1 MKLLML
7 SLIVLAA
14 GKSTRM
20 HGRNKL
26 LAKVGGTPMIRRVVI
41 AALQSKVDEV
51 IVVVGWEADKV
62 RKALAEL
69 PCRIV
74 LNKDYAKGQSTS
86 VKAGLRDVGET
97 TQAILVLPGD
107 VAMIDFRSINR
118 IVDDYSIR
126 KRLIVIASHKGKL
139 GHPVL
144 LDRQLFNE
152 IGAINEAT
160 YGLKSVI
167 EKYRRKIRLIETGSP
182 NVLTDVD
189 TREDLRKL

>member
-1 MKLLML
+1 ML

-26 LAKVGGTPMIRRVVI
+26 LAKVEGTPMIRRVVV
-41 AALQSKVDEV
+41 AALESKVDEV

-107 VAMIDFRSINR
+107 VAMIDFRSINS
-118 IVDDYSIR
+118 IIDDYSLK
-126 KRLIVIASHKGKL
+126 KRLIVIASYKGKL

-152 IGAINEAT
+152 IGAINEQT
-160 YGLKSVI
+160 YGLKSII
-167 EKYRRKIRLIETGSP
+167 EKYRRKIRLIETGSA
-182 NVLTDVD
+182 NVLLDVD
-189 TREDLRKL
+189 TPEDLRKL